1 MLLCQ
6 YEVQMSHCRRAVQ
19 QSALLAAISDPCPHS
34 WQCTLAFIYI
44 HMYIIYQNI
53 YSYTSRY
60 FPKHIFIIY
69 CAAKCPV
76 GRPLLPPLTLV
87 VGKSFGL
94 ETWLGNVISFSFGL
108 SFDLEDNNFQI
119 QVYFLS
125 FYSQPLLA
133 LPQKLISDQQSEDSC
148 PLYK

>member
-6 YEVQMSHCRRAVQ
+6 YEVQVSHCRIAVQ
-19 QSALLAAISDPCPHS
+19 QSALLAPISDPCPHS

-60 FPKHIFIIY
+60 FPKHIHIHNILCSKVPCWQTPAPTPDSGCWQKFWPGNMAGECHFFFLWII
-69 CAAKCPV
+69 
-76 GRPLLPPLTLV
+76 
-87 VGKSFGL
+87 
-94 ETWLGNVISFSFGL
+94 
-108 SFDLEDNNFQI
+108 DLEDNDFQI

-148 PLYK
+148 PLCK